1 MGGLSGLLR
10 ATSLTAVLLAA
21 GLFACG
27 PRAPSPA
34 PAVPTG
40 RLASDARPPAAVGPA
55 HPHAAVA
62 GPSRAVGAMAPVRAS
77 RMGDRLAEVGLDI
90 RHLPPLERLTPE
102 QRRKV
107 MGTFSDSLGIPCT
120 GCHSEDN
127 FRADTRRKRVAKRM
141 YNEMARLLVLEDG
154 EAVYCDGCHQGKEAV
169 LDRRDKAKVSAFM
182 DDSFVGKLR
191 RIDGQEHDCST
202 CHGDPPEFAFVAQ
215 WKESPAPNLVL
226 ASEKQQALEKARAE
240 AMALATPVAAPPAGQ
255 PVAVNAARTFPK
267 PKRPPQ
273 PVRVCGEKDNL
284 CPLQIWMRRNIAPAV
299 TAGDTEALARAMD
312 KLATFSP
319 DSSWEWASM
328 AKASAAAARRGDMDE
343 ARKACRGCHTT
354 MKPLWRQKYR
364 LRPVK

>member
-10 ATSLTAVLLAA
+10 ATSLTAVMFAA
-21 GLFACG
+21 GVFACG
-27 PRAPSPA
+27 PRAPVAPG
-34 PAVPTG
+34 PAVPSVAP
-40 RLASDARPPAAVGPA
+40 LSDAGAPPG
-55 HPHAAVA
+55 A
-62 GPSRAVGAMAPVRAS
+62 GPVHAGAAGPPRAVGAMAPVRAS

-107 MGTFSDSLGIPCT
+107 MGTFTDSLGVPCT
-120 GCHSEDN
+120 GCHNEDN

-154 EAVYCDGCHQGKEAV
+154 EAVYCDGCHQGKETV

-182 DDSFVGKLR
+182 DDSFVDKLR
-191 RIDGQEHDCST
+191 RVDGQEHDCST

-226 ASEKQQALEKARAE
+226 ASEKQQALEKARAA
-240 AMALATPVAAPPAGQ
+240 AMAEAIPVAAPPAGQ
-255 PVAVNAARTFPK
+255 PVAVNAPRRFPK

-273 PVRVCGEKDNL
+273 PARACGDKDNL
-284 CPLQIWMRRNIAPAV
+284 CPLQVWMRRNIAPAV

-319 DSSWEWASM
+319 DPSWEWASM